1 MSTTATTTA
10 APATPAAPPAAAAP
24 PPATPAAPAV
34 LPPTATAAE
43 VLAATAPKTETPPA
57 APAAPATT
65 TTATT
70 PDAAK
75 PAEAPKVETP
85 PPAPAAK
92 PDDAAAAMVRR
103 EIQLQQERDKLKA
116 DAAALEKDRQE
127 LAALREA
134 AALVKSGK
142 RLDALAKIGVTY
154 DELTQEQLATLDA
167 SKPITAGEMKD
178 RLEKVKQEIEAER
191 KAEADRQAKAAED
204 ARKAQAQ
211 AEVEAFRAQ
220 TLKFVDD
227 GAAAYPLTRAFNAGS
242 LVYDTIVQHAYD
254 TAKKDAEGRIVTPG
268 EVLDFKTAA
277 EKVEAFYRSKVDE
290 VTKKPAAPAVQQ
302 TGAPPVTKTEPPKKA
317 DAPATLGGIAPAT
330 GTGKKPART
339 DEERM
344 QAAIEA
350 ANRARATKT

>member
-1 MSTTATTTA
+1 MSTTATTT
-10 APATPAAPPAAAAP
+10 ATPAAPPAAAAP
-24 PPATPAAPAV
+24 PPATPA
-34 LPPTATAAE
+34 LSPTATAAE
-43 VLAATAPKTETPPA
+43 VLAATAPKVETPPA
-57 APAAPATT
+57 APAAPAT

-75 PAEAPKVETP
+75 PAEAPKAETP
-85 PPAPAAK
+85 PPTPAAK

-142 RLDALAKIGVTY
+142 RLEALTKIGVTY
-154 DELTQEQLATLDA
+154 DELTQEQLAALDS
-167 SKPITAGEMKD
+167 SKPITAGEMKE
-178 RLEKVKQEIEAER
+178 RLEKVKQEIEADR

-220 TLKFVDD
+220 TLKFIDD

-254 TAKKDAEGRIVTPG
+254 TAKKDAEGRIVAPG

-290 VTKKPAAPAVQQ
+290 VTKKAAAPAVQQ

-317 DAPATLGGIAPAT
+317 DAPATLGGIAPTT

-344 QAAIEA
+344 AAAIEA
-350 ANRARATKT
+350 ANRARATKA